1 MVVDT
6 PVSRPVSYIVKR
18 GDTFAGILSE
28 LGAVECAAHTYYRYL
43 VDVGLR
49 ALFPGDSIVVELC
62 DSGRVRGVSLLSRLR
77 CWYRLSDEDG
87 RVRAGCYPLE
97 TSRYVCVAK
106 GVLTRSLSED
116 MYDAGEGDALV
127 AKLTEI
133 FAWDINFFTD
143 PRVGDRFEV
152 VFEKRYSGGH
162 FSGYGEVLAA
172 RYHNQQ
178 QVYAAYG
185 LRDDQDQMC
194 YYNDS
199 GLAVQKQFLKAPL
212 RYTRISSGYSLRRRH
227 PILGTY
233 RPHRGVD
240 YAAPRGTPV
249 YASADGVVIFAGR
262 QGGYGNLVKMRH
274 GASYVTYYGHLHAI
288 NSGVRKGARL
298 RQGDMIGTVGST
310 GLSTG
315 PHLDYRMRID
325 SRFVNPLTVEM
336 PSGEAV
342 SEEQR
347 PRFAYHRNLYA
358 MMLDGRFDGEVGSW
372 VLEVETTTPDPVER
386 VSRSEEV
393 TASDS
398 SAAGS

>member
-1 MVVDT
+1 
-6 PVSRPVSYIVKR
+6 
-18 GDTFAGILSE
+18 
-28 LGAVECAAHTYYRYL
+28 
-43 VDVGLR
+43 
-49 ALFPGDSIVVELC
+49 
-62 DSGRVRGVSLLSRLR
+62 
-77 CWYRLSDEDG
+77 
-87 RVRAGCYPLE
+87 
-97 TSRYVCVAK
+97 
-106 GVLTRSLSED
+106 